1 MGLLLLVICLAV
13 MLFVVVK
20 LMAAIAAIVA
30 IVVGG
35 TMLIVLV
42 SVWLGTTY
50 FLKKSGY
57 EPDGAQHAYCHVE
70 SDLDEMLADLQEI
83 HFELDEAAPLLL
95 DLEFLRYARQVRKSG
110 NRP

>member
-1 MGLLLLVICLAV
+1 MALLLLVIFLAV
-13 MLFVVVK
+13 MLFVVIK
-20 LMAAIAAIVA
+20 LMAAVAAIVA

-42 SVWLGTTY
+42 SVWLGTSY

-57 EPDGAQHAYCHVE
+57 EPDSAQHACRQVD
-70 SDLDEMLADLQEI
+70 SDLDGMLADLQEI
-83 HFELDEAAPLLL
+83 RFELDEAAPLLL
-95 DLEFLRYARQVRKSG
+95 DLEFLRYARQARKSE